1 MSYPL
6 NIGYPKHRLKVSVK
20 HQLVLVCIF
29 MRVLSIFY
37 FSFDRSQS
45 GVTHSLASYIQ
56 PRWQLG
62 LALSTS
68 RPVEMNNKLTTIAR
82 TI

>member
-1 MSYPL
+1 
-6 NIGYPKHRLKVSVK
+6 
-20 HQLVLVCIF
+20 
-29 MRVLSIFY
+29 MRVLAIFY